1 MTYRIRPI
9 INLNGETRQNH
20 IDRRIDARTA
30 LREAMARLSELRPHG
45 RDYPNAKD
53 RLAMDL
59 SEYTRRFAELDAL
72 ANILLDEALGL
83 QREVED

>member
-1 MTYRIRPI
+1 
-9 INLNGETRQNH
+9 
-20 IDRRIDARTA
+20 
-30 LREAMARLSELRPHG
+30 
-45 RDYPNAKD
+45 
-53 RLAMDL
+53 MDL